1 MQASK
6 ETNDT
11 YLDIMMSEIDRIN
24 LISSEMLILGKSSM
38 YLLKRPIYAR
48 F

>member
-24 LISSEMLILGKSSM
+24 LISSEMLILGK
-38 YLLKRPIYAR
+38 KAACI